1 MKKEKYIAPELEII
15 DMMVEGD
22 ILAISDANAPMY
34 DDPANGTDALSTH
47 RSGAF
52 PWSEEE

>member
-22 ILAISDANAPMY
+22 ILAISGVDAPIY
-34 DDPANGTDALSTH
+34 DDAANGTDALSTH

>member
-22 ILAISDANAPMY
+22 ILSISGVDAPMY
-34 DDPANGTDALSTH
+34 EDATNGTDALSTH

>member
-22 ILAISDANAPMY
+22 ILAISGENATMC
-34 DDPANGTDALSTH
+34 DDPKNGTDALSTH